1 MEMNN
6 FALVIA
12 IAGTIIAFPTNPRE
26 GAQPA
31 GDSPHHSVQ
40 SLIGTTLASLTRLLV
55 MLLPAGDATVAHR
68 RRDGR
73 PATRNLK
80 TRAGYSAKLAYVPT
94 IHPINSEAPKG

>member
-55 MLLPAGDATVAHR
+55 MLLPAGNATVAHR
-68 RRDGR
+68 RREGG

-80 TRAGYSAKLAYVPT
+80 TRAGCSANLA
-94 IHPINSEAPKG
+94 EAPKG